1 VQRFVGHR
9 HAAPALSIG
18 QIHSLTFQVFQL
30 LWPSTHSKLFVFIA
44 ITPFSAVQMP
54 NAQAKLQRDR
64 LPHHHRGLKQR
75 TLAPS
80 DSADCW
86 ATGPKA
92 PYLGRPGEK
101 SSGFG
106 GPPTQL
112 MSQALSTVMKSNV
125 PSIALVH
132 ASCTIFFGT

>member
-1 VQRFVGHR
+1 MWAHWYHHKRAISFNLSGR
-9 HAAPALSIG
+9 HAAFINGLLVCRCWRKAL
-18 QIHSLTFQVFQL
+18 
-30 LWPSTHSKLFVFIA
+30 
-44 ITPFSAVQMP
+44 
-54 NAQAKLQRDR
+54 D
-64 LPHHHRGLKQR
+64 
-75 TLAPS
+75 
-80 DSADCW
+80 ADCW

-125 PSIALVH
+125 PSFALVH